1 MSTHT
6 CAGIAPSGVE
16 ERGSTM
22 EFGKRIGW
30 ARMGLVVS
38 AVLLA
43 VMGVICFVGHGI
55 LPEALHTPNLPE
67 GYTWPAGE
75 LIGAVVM
82 AVVGIVQIAAWK
94 NAGGSKTISG
104 YLVISGIMALACAV
118 AAVLDPFC
126 GTFSFE
132 WVIAVF
138 IAFVGLG
145 TLFGAFCTKHLK
157 YKGLAIEIILSLVLV
172 ALALGVVLD
181 SSNSSIMAGIAFFV
195 YAVLLLMPVAM
206 GNSIQIE
213 D

>member
-1 MSTHT
+1 
-6 CAGIAPSGVE
+6 
-16 ERGSTM
+16 M

-38 AVLLA
+38 AVLLV

-55 LPEALHTPNLPE
+55 LPEALHNPTLPE

-82 AVVGIVQIAAWK
+82 AVAGICQIAAWK

-104 YLVISGIMALACAV
+104 YLVISGIMSLTACVGAIV
-118 AAVLDPFC
+118 DPFV

-132 WVIAVF
+132 WVVALF
-138 IAFVGLG
+138 IAFIGLG
-145 TLFGAFCTKHLK
+145 VFFGACSTKALH
-157 YKGLAIEIILSLVLV
+157 YKGMVIEIILSLVMIC
-172 ALALGVVLD
+172 LALGVVLD
-181 SSNSSIMAGIAFFV
+181 SSMSATMAGIAFFV
-195 YAVLLLMPVAM
+195 YAICLLMPVVM
-206 GNSIQIE
+206 GNTIQIE